1 MVCCR
6 FPVRSYLSAQFEP
19 ALAAAIAA
27 CAHQDTPTGVLYV
40 VATPIGNLADIT
52 LRALAVLHHVTAIA
66 CEDTRHTGQLLR
78 AYGFPVKPLLAVH
91 QHNEAQAALDVVS
104 RLQQGHTVAYVSD
117 AGTPG
122 ISDPGARLVLQVQG
136 AGYRVM
142 PIPGASSPIAALS
155 AAGVIPPSGFTFYGF
170 LPSGATERQKI
181 LQWAFTEPRAVI
193 FFEAPHRI
201 ATLAKEIAEA
211 ALTGGG
217 TNDNRSL
224 TIARELTK
232 QFEHIQTLPVTQWP
246 ALIASDPNAS
256 RGEFVIVL
264 HPQPVADGPSPV
276 DTRVLALL
284 LKELPVKTATKLAAE
299 ITGQSKNA
307 LYEQALVLKAG

>member
-1 MVCCR
+1 M
-6 FPVRSYLSAQFEP
+6 STQFEP

-27 CAHQDTPTGVLYV
+27 CAHQDTPPGVLYV

-122 ISDPGARLVLQVQG
+122 ISDPGARLVLQAQR
-136 AGYRVM
+136 AGFRVM

-155 AAGVIPPSGFTFYGF
+155 AAGVIPPTGFTFYGF

-201 ATLAKEIAEA
+201 ATLAKEIASIA
-211 ALTGGG
+211 GADAPAS
-217 TNDNRSL
+217 TNHNRSL

-232 QFEHIQTLPVTQWP
+232 QFEHIQTLPATQWP
-246 ALIASDPNAS
+246 ALIESDPNAS

-264 HPQPVADGPSPV
+264 HPQPAAEGPSPV

-307 LYEQALVLKAG
+307 LYEQALVLKAGD